1 MSKHS
6 VQIFQCSRKTQ
17 SLLIG
22 FVWTKET
29 QRKYTMNLRE
39 SKKQKLLTLINQ
51 YLSQSNIKMKYVL
64 KRYQKK
70 LIEGKSLTERELES
84 MIPLLVHN
92 MGMSGD
98 QVRGYF
104 SELTQ
109 IPRPVREE
117 MNTLEEFFV

>member
-1 MSKHS
+1 
-6 VQIFQCSRKTQ
+6 
-17 SLLIG
+17 
-22 FVWTKET
+22 
-29 QRKYTMNLRE
+29 MNLRE

-92 MGMSGD
+92 MRMSED

>member
-1 MSKHS
+1 
-6 VQIFQCSRKTQ
+6 
-17 SLLIG
+17 
-22 FVWTKET
+22 
-29 QRKYTMNLRE
+29 MNLRE

-70 LIEGKSLTERELES
+70 LVEGKSLTERELES

-92 MGMSGD
+92 MRMSGD

-109 IPRPVREE
+109 IPKPVREE

>member
-1 MSKHS
+1 
-6 VQIFQCSRKTQ
+6 
-17 SLLIG
+17 
-22 FVWTKET
+22 
-29 QRKYTMNLRE
+29 MNLRE

-70 LIEGKSLTERELES
+70 LVEGKSLTERELES
-84 MIPLLVHN
+84 MIPLLVNN
-92 MGMSGD
+92 MRMSGD
-98 QVRGYF
+98 QVREYF

-117 MNTLEEFFV
+117 MTTLEEFFV

>member
-6 VQIFQCSRKTQ
+6 VQIFQCSQEIQ

-64 KRYQKK
+64 KKYQKK

-92 MGMSGD
+92 MRMSRD

-109 IPRPVREE
+109 IPRPVREK

>member
-1 MSKHS
+1 
-6 VQIFQCSRKTQ
+6 
-17 SLLIG
+17 
-22 FVWTKET
+22 
-29 QRKYTMNLRE
+29 MNLRE

-64 KRYQKK
+64 KIYQKK
-70 LIEGKSLTERELES
+70 LVEGKSLTERELES

-92 MGMSGD
+92 MRMSGD
-98 QVRGYF
+98 QVREYF

>member
-1 MSKHS
+1 
-6 VQIFQCSRKTQ
+6 
-17 SLLIG
+17 
-22 FVWTKET
+22 
-29 QRKYTMNLRE
+29 MNLRE

-92 MGMSGD
+92 MRMSGD

>member
-1 MSKHS
+1 
-6 VQIFQCSRKTQ
+6 
-17 SLLIG
+17 
-22 FVWTKET
+22 
-29 QRKYTMNLRE
+29 MNLRE

-92 MGMSGD
+92 MRMSRD